1 MRTFASFFKGARL
14 ILFWTGLLVALWGC
28 ASIGP
33 YGDRYE
39 AADRVAAA
47 GGLTKVHI
55 QTRDFAL
62 TAYAR
67 ISSPGAD
74 ITVYIE
80 GDGSAWLS
88 PTLLSG
94 DPTPARPL
102 VLQMAALDPAGNVA
116 YLARPGQ
123 YASGL
128 SPGCDPLYWSDR
140 RFSPEVVEAMSEG
153 IEKLRCLSGSGR
165 VDLVGYSGGGAI
177 AVLVA
182 ARRSDIASL
191 RTVAGNLDTEAVNRH
206 HGVSFLAGSL
216 NPIDEAA
223 RLARLPQR
231 HFAGA
236 KDTVVPV
243 FVVRSFLKQ
252 AGDTDTRRLV
262 VLKDVSHSRGW
273 LEKWGDLLALP
284 PITARQG
291 LLDSHAL
298 RQVPGLV
305 DVGAEKVGHVVGHE
319 LEGHYGKNGL

>member
-1 MRTFASFFKGARL
+1 MIWNSRRIFTAMPAMRTFASFSKGARL
-14 ILFWTGLLVALWGC
+14 VLLWTGLIAALWGC

-33 YGDRYE
+33 SGDRYD

-62 TAYAR
+62 TAYGR
-67 ISSPGAD
+67 ISRPGAD

-94 DPTPARPL
+94 DPTPARPF

-123 YASGL
+123 YASGS
-128 SPGCDPLYWSDR
+128 SPGCDPLYWSDK
-140 RFSPEVVEAMSEG
+140 RFSPEVVEAMNEA
-153 IEKLRCLSGSGR
+153 IDRLRGASGSR
-165 VDLVGYSGGGAI
+165 KVDLVGYSGGAAV

-182 ARRSDIASL
+182 SRRSDVASL

-206 HGVSFLAGSL
+206 HGVSPLAGSL
-216 NPIDEAA
+216 NPADRAKELAA
-223 RLARLPQR
+223 LPQR

-236 KDTVVPV
+236 KDTVVPA
-243 FVVRSFLKQ
+243 FIVRSFLEQ
-252 AGDTDTRRLV
+252 AGDPDGRRLV
-262 VLKDVSHSRGW
+262 ILEGVSHSRGW
-273 LEKWGDLLALP
+273 LERWRELLAVP
-284 PITARQG
+284 PITAR
-291 LLDSHAL
+291 
-298 RQVPGLV
+298 
-305 DVGAEKVGHVVGHE
+305 
-319 LEGHYGKNGL
+319 